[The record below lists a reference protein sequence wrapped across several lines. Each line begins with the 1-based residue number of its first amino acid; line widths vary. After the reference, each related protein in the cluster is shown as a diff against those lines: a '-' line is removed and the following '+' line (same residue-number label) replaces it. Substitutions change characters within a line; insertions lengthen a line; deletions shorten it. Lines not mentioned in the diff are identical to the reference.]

1 MAERGRGEVREVPVK
16 HTRPR
21 ASNASRPQVWAT
33 SSTMWVDS
41 STVRVRTDV
50 RQQGAEVD
58 AFLRV
63 EADGGLV
70 DDEQLGVAEQRLGDA
85 DAPFHAAGQPLEL
98 ASGDVGEAD
107 FVEQRRDLA
116 AAVGTV
122 VAALED
128 GDVVEELRGGQVGV
142 EASSCGR

>member
-1 MAERGRGEVREVPVK
+1 MPVK

-63 EADGGLV
+63 AADGGLV

-85 DAPFHAAGQPLEL
+85 DAPFMPPDSLLSLRPATSARPTSSSSAVTSRRRSARLSLPLRT
-98 ASGDVGEAD
+98 AM
-107 FVEQRRDLA
+107 
-116 AAVGTV
+116 
-122 VAALED
+122 
-128 GDVVEELRGGQVGV
+128 
-142 EASSCGR
+142 